1 MTQNYINHMKLNR
14 FFWPKTQVAWLSR
27 LIWMWL
33 SILIHYYHQIH
44 THTLS
49 AFRNV
54 PRRHMLRSV
63 WELLCMNLHL
73 LRICTTAMKCTNA
86 PLILVSVSVSARL
99 HIETRLILI
108 LLWDVPIHTPPN
120 RLSKCASKYSQSPEE
135 FEIKIL
141 FLNEPKTI
149 SPVFRCASYLMT
161 LKHVQMLNIC
171 HPADTWQNC
180 QCYNVEHSLYLN

>member
-1 MTQNYINHMKLNR
+1 MSSPVTSQLLEQEIMGNLNIFNPFSSIVQWMMTKHRKSSNFLHLLQLKSRGAMTQNYINHMKLNR

-54 PRRHMLRSV
+54 PRRHMLRSI

-73 LRICTTAMKCTNA
+73 LRMLCDCNEVHCIA

-108 LLWDVPIHTPPN
+108 LLWDVPID
-120 RLSKCASKYSQSPEE
+120 Y
-135 FEIKIL
+135 
-141 FLNEPKTI
+141 LN
-149 SPVFRCASYLMT
+149 AL
-161 LKHVQMLNIC
+161 QNI
-171 HPADTWQNC
+171 
-180 QCYNVEHSLYLN
+180 HSLPKNLKSKFYF